1 MSAVR
6 RLPIRTRITAAFAA
20 ALAVVLTAVGGFVYV
35 RTGADLLDA
44 VDAGLRSRADVVIAE
59 VRSSGGA
66 LPPTPSRLIE
76 SDEAFVQVASADGAI
91 ERSDAIVARTPLLPA
106 STIRALDHAVFADR
120 RVPGI
125 DDVVRVLA
133 VPVPTAA
140 GRVTALIGT
149 SLQDRRDQ
157 MLQLGS
163 TLAIGGVVALVVI
176 AFGAWVVLGAAL
188 RPVDRMRAQA
198 AAISALEPAQRLAV
212 PPGED
217 ELSALATTL
226 NEMLGR
232 LEAAVENE
240 RRFVDEAGHELRTPV
255 AVLRARL
262 DLALSAERAPDE
274 LREIVRRSLGDA
286 EHLSR
291 LADDLLVL
299 TRSRDGG
306 LPIHRE
312 DVDVERLVET
322 AVADHA
328 SRAAASDVSSD
339 ADVRPDTVRVDP
351 IRIRQVLDNL
361 LDNAVRHAGTGG
373 RVRVGASVSRGVLRI
388 SVEDDGAGFAGDVL
402 GRAFEPFAR
411 GAAEQASAGAGLG
424 LAIVDAIARAH
435 GGSVLAEN
443 ATTGGARVF
452 VSFGPDGV

>member
-1 MSAVR
+1 MSG
-6 RLPIRTRITAAFAA
+6 LPIRTRITAAFTV
-20 ALAVVLTAVGGFVYV
+20 ALAIVLAAVGGFVYV
-35 RTGADLLDA
+35 RTGADLLDG

-59 VRSSGGA
+59 VRSSGGW

-76 SDEAFVQVASADGAI
+76 SDEAFVQIASADGSI

-106 STIRALDHAVFADR
+106 STIRRIDHAVFADR

-133 VPVPTAA
+133 VPVPADA
-140 GRVTALIGT
+140 GRVVVLVGT

-188 RPVDRMRAQA
+188 RPVERMRAQA

-212 PPGED
+212 PPGGD
-217 ELSALATTL
+217 ELTALATTL
-226 NEMLGR
+226 NEMLRR
-232 LEAAVENE
+232 LEGAVGRE
-240 RRFVDEAGHELRTPV
+240 RRFVDDAGHELRTPV

-262 DLALSAERAPDE
+262 DLALSAERSRDE

-299 TRSRDGG
+299 TQSRDGG

-312 DVDVERLVET
+312 DVDVERMVNA
-322 AVADHA
+322 AVADH
-328 SRAAASDVSSD
+328 RAPAEAADVSIE
-339 ADVRPDTVRVDP
+339 ADIAAGSARVDP
-351 IRIRQVLDNL
+351 IRMRQVLDNL
-361 LDNAVRHAGTGG
+361 LDNAVRHAGPGG
-373 RVRVGASVSRGVLRI
+373 RVVVDASASEGVLRI
-388 SVEDDGAGFAGDVL
+388 SVEDDGVGFADDVL

-411 GAAEQASAGAGLG
+411 GTTGNGGTGAGLG
-424 LAIVDAIARAH
+424 LSIVDAIARAH
-435 GGSVLAEN
+435 AGSAVAEN
-443 ATTGGARVF
+443 LTTGGARV
-452 VSFGPDGV
+452 VVTLGPGGA